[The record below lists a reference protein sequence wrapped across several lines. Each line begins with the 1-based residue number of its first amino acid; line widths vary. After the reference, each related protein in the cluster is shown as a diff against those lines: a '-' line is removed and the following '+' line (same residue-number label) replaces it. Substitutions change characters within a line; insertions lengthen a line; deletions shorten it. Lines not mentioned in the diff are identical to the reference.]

1 MIAPH
6 AGALWKQLSAL
17 NYNAKA
23 APSENAA
30 SRPVAR
36 LEYGDR
42 AGDLGRVGARR
53 DDLFLVNAER
63 FDQNQVVAGRACYCS
78 QATFR
83 SRQGN
88 VA

>member
-6 AGALWKQLSAL
+6 ADALWKQLSAL

-42 AGDLGRVGARR
+42 AGDLGRVGVRR

-63 FDQNQVVAGRACYCS
+63 FDQNQVVARRACYCS
-78 QATFR
+78 RVTSR